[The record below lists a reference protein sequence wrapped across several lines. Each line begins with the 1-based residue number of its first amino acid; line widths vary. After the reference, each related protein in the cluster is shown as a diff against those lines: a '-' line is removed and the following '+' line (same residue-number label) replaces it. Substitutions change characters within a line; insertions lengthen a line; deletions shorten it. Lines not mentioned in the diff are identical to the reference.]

1 MYRAAT
7 DRYDS
12 QMPYR
17 RCGKSGILLP
27 EISLGFWHNFGDQDN
42 LVEGRKIMRTAFDNG
57 ITHFDFANNYGP
69 PYGSAER
76 NCGQIL
82 KEDFSLYR
90 DELIISTKAGHDM
103 WPGPYGEW
111 GSRKHLITSL
121 DQSLDRLQLDYV
133 DIFYSHRPDPHTPL
147 EETMGA
153 LATTVNSGRALYVGL
168 SKYPLPMLKDA
179 VEILTN
185 MNIHTLIY
193 QPPCSILRPWPIEEN
208 ILPWLHEADIG
219 CIAFSPLQQGLLTDK
234 YVNTIPTGSRAKGKS
249 TFLTEKTVIDTQ
261 PTLKI
266 LKSIADKLG
275 MSLQHLALKW
285 VSQQPGMTSTLI
297 GARTVQQ
304 LEDSISSTRH
314 PNLTDDILQAIEAA
328 T

>member
-1 MYRAAT
+1 
-7 DRYDS
+7 
-12 QMPYR
+12 
-17 RCGKSGILLP
+17 
-27 EISLGFWHNFGDQDN
+27 
-42 LVEGRKIMRTAFDNG
+42 
-57 ITHFDFANNYGP
+57 
-69 PYGSAER
+69 
-76 NCGQIL
+76 
-82 KEDFSLYR
+82 
-90 DELIISTKAGHDM
+90 M

-133 DIFYSHRPDPHTPL
+133 DIFYSHCPDPHTPL

-208 ILPWLHEADIG
+208 ILPWLDEAGIG

-234 YVNTIPTGSRAKGKS
+234 YVNTIPTDSRAKGKS